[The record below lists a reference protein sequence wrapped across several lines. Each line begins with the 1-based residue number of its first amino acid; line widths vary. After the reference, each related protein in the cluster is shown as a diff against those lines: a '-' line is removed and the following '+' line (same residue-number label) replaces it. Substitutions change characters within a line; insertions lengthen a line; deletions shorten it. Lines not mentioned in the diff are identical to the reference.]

1 MSVSALTAGGTRP
14 GRRRRG
20 MKMRLRLGAK
30 RRASAMKLPRR
41 TAIPPAARERSPVLA
56 MLGPNTIRVS
66 FASRAGTLP
75 HAGSGELV
83 ISSGVQP
90 LGAYTWACHA
100 PISRLRL
107 RDSTCGSAPYTAM
120 SSATRRWDRLSGRR
134 REIGTWPAI
143 EEVSACPSSETTHA
157 RKSSACLRSS
167 ARLGRETAPTSKPVP
182 SLG

>member
-1 MSVSALTAGGTRP
+1 
-14 GRRRRG
+14 

-107 RDSTCGSAPYTAM
+107 RDSTSGSAPYTGM
-120 SSATRRWDRLSGRR
+120 SSAVRRWDRLSGRR

-143 EEVSACPSSETTHA
+143 
-157 RKSSACLRSS
+157 
-167 ARLGRETAPTSKPVP
+167 
-182 SLG
+182 

>member
-1 MSVSALTAGGTRP
+1 
-14 GRRRRG
+14 

-83 ISSGVQP
+83 ISSGGAAPGRVH
-90 LGAYTWACHA
+90 LGLPCSDLEAALEGLD
-100 PISRLRL
+100 LRI
-107 RDSTCGSAPYTAM
+107 RSVHGDVECGEA
-120 SSATRRWDRLSGRR
+120 LGQV
-134 REIGTWPAI
+134 IG
-143 EEVSACPSSETTHA
+143 
-157 RKSSACLRSS
+157 
-167 ARLGRETAPTSKPVP
+167 
-182 SLG
+182 